1 MCTFCVCLGRGVK
14 KHLVKWVGLLFT
26 EQHREYFCTSMK
38 YGPLIMEW
46 KVHWTTCLFIQPFLF
61 SCLLI
66 EPMACFCVSSVI
78 INRKKSV
85 KTVVARFTVA
95 VGKNMLLLIPMRPSY
110 KPFTPPPHY
119 IVSSVSYCPLHH
131 NYAPPDSCRPPPAVF
146 MLTLNHLSAP
156 GAYFSADESMATP
169 LIAQFITWSPPDIY
183 RERCGGKLECIHL
196 VKSQNTSPT
205 ANAELNFLFVCAPTA
220 VSQ

>member
-95 VGKNMLLLIPMRPSY
+95 VGKNMLLLIPMWPSY
-110 KPFTPPPHY
+110 KPFTPPTISSPQYPIALFTTITHPQTVADPHLLY
-119 IVSSVSYCPLHH
+119 
-131 NYAPPDSCRPPPAVF
+131 SC
-146 MLTLNHLSAP
+146 
-156 GAYFSADESMATP
+156 
-169 LIAQFITWSPPDIY
+169 
-183 RERCGGKLECIHL
+183 
-196 VKSQNTSPT
+196 
-205 ANAELNFLFVCAPTA
+205 
-220 VSQ
+220 

>member
-110 KPFTPPPHY
+110 KPFTPPPLLY
-119 IVSSVSYCPLHH
+119 RLLSILLPSSPQL
-131 NYAPPDSCRPPPAVF
+131 R
-146 MLTLNHLSAP
+146 
-156 GAYFSADESMATP
+156 TP
-169 LIAQFITWSPPDIY
+169 RQLQTPT
-183 RERCGGKLECIHL
+183 CCIH
-196 VKSQNTSPT
+196 VNPQSPVSPRG
-205 ANAELNFLFVCAPTA
+205 LF
-220 VSQ
+220 